1 LIVARS
7 RLAADEIFEAASAG
21 SREVRDSG
29 TGFIGEVGPLE
40 PGATAMRTNKLE
52 GVVFSEVLGSS
63 CETLALPR
71 DCNGLSFSFAGHGLH
86 TTAPRILRSLRSA
99 ALSRNNVFSIHLA
112 ESEAETEFLECCN
125 GPWAELLTLRGID
138 FGHWSIGSERPVQRA
153 FRLGLL
159 GRGTLAVH
167 LLQVNEAETSLL
179 AQTGTSACLCPRSN
193 LLLHRQ
199 LPDISGLLA
208 VGLAPALGTDS
219 LASTPSLSLFDEMAF
234 VIERYP
240 ELSPDSLLA
249 FTTINAAKAL
259 GRSDLG
265 AVEPGKRARLIY
277 VDLVA
282 ASRQAAALQLAAGK
296 PERIEWL

>member
-1 LIVARS
+1 
-7 RLAADEIFEAASAG
+7 
-21 SREVRDSG
+21 
-29 TGFIGEVGPLE
+29 
-40 PGATAMRTNKLE
+40 
-52 GVVFSEVLGSS
+52 
-63 CETLALPR
+63 
-71 DCNGLSFSFAGHGLH
+71 
-86 TTAPRILRSLRSA
+86 
-99 ALSRNNVFSIHLA
+99 
-112 ESEAETEFLECCN
+112 
-125 GPWAELLTLRGID
+125 
-138 FGHWSIGSERPVQRA
+138 
-153 FRLGLL
+153 
-159 GRGTLAVH
+159 VH